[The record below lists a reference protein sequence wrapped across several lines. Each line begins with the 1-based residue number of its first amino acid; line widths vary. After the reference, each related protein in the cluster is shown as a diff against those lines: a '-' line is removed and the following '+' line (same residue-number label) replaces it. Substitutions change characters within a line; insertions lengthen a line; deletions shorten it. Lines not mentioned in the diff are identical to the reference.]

1 MTILYAFII
10 QMNLN
15 KHNQFT
21 DEHILSFTQ
30 LLRKEQTGN
39 TTNKGFVEMEE
50 EKKVRIQTDV

>member
-1 MTILYAFII
+1 
-10 QMNLN
+10 MNLN